1 MNDQPPPASGT
12 PLPARLT
19 PADRVVLLLWLSL
32 CCGLVTTAG
41 LVFAKVGLHRFVH
54 ASPHIVW
61 MAPVSYLALLS
72 PVALLLCLAGLG
84 LPWLSGPRGFTAIVG
99 SLAGY
104 GLALNA
110 PGIHPLAAAVV
121 GLGLGIQ
128 AARFVSGRPERFRRL
143 TRLTLPVL
151 LGVVAL
157 LTAAVVIQNRRLERA
172 RMAGLPAAAPGRPN
186 VLLIVLDTQR
196 AMSMS
201 AYGYGRPTTPSL
213 ERLAATGVRFNEAY
227 STAPWTL
234 PSHASIMTGHWVH
247 ELSTDWSRPL
257 DGSFPT
263 LAEALDSL
271 GYATGGFTANVVNT
285 SAESGIARGFAHYDD
300 YPLFFSA
307 IIRSTN
313 LGREIT
319 GSPRLLELFGRH
331 SQFGRKAA
339 PDVSAEFLTWLDR
352 HEDRPFFAFLNYFDA
367 HDPYPAPAP
376 FDTLFG
382 APRDRERPDIAQ
394 LAWKIWTPEQVA
406 VQRNAYDASI
416 AFVDHQL
423 GLLFAELERREK
435 LDNTIVIVTADHGEE
450 FYEHKLMRH
459 GNSVYR
465 PSVNVPLIIR
475 YPARLPSGA
484 RVPEAVSLRNLPA
497 TVLDLAGAPP
507 GARFPGRSLVDVLT
521 DSSVASTQP
530 VFIWLDGETTQPDW
544 FPVHE
549 GPLKSVLQGRLRY
562 IVDRKG
568 REELFQLSD
577 TLEQHNLASDPAYG
591 AALDSLRQAAAGM
604 TRTSAAAR

>member
-1 MNDQPPPASGT
+1 MSDLRSPDSGT
-12 PLPARLT
+12 MAPARFT
-19 PADRVVLLLWLSL
+19 PSDRIGLLLWLSL
-32 CCGLVTTAG
+32 FCGLVTTAG
-41 LVFAKVGLHRFVH
+41 LLVAKVGLHRFVH

-61 MAPVSYLALLS
+61 MAPVSYLAILA

-84 LPWLSGPRGFTAIVG
+84 LPWLSGPRGFTVILG

-121 GLGLGIQ
+121 GLGLGVQ
-128 AARFVSGRPERFRRL
+128 GARFVSSSPERFRRL
-143 TRLTLPVL
+143 TGLTLPVL
-151 LGVVAL
+151 LGIVGL
-157 LTAAVVIQNRRLERA
+157 LTATVVIQNRRLEQG
-172 RMAGLPAAAPGRPN
+172 RMARLPAAAAGRPN

-201 AYGYGRPTTPSL
+201 AYGYQRPTTPNL
-213 ERLAATGVRFNEAY
+213 EQLTATGVRFDEAY

-307 IIRSTN
+307 ILRSTN

-382 APRDRERPDIAQ
+382 APRDRERPDLAQ
-394 LAWKIWTPEQVA
+394 LRWTGWTMDQVT

-416 AFVDHQL
+416 AFVDHEL
-423 GLLFAELERREK
+423 GLLFTELQRRGRFE
-435 LDNTIVIVTADHGEE
+435 NTVVIVTADHGEE
-450 FYEHKLMRH
+450 FYEHRLMRH

-484 RVPEAVSLRNLPA
+484 RVPAAVSLRDLPA
-497 TVLDLAGAPP
+497 TVLDLAGAPSSVE
-507 GARFPGRSLVDVLT
+507 FPGRSLVDVVK
-521 DSSVASTQP
+521 DSSAAGTQP

-549 GPLKSVLQGRLRY
+549 GPLKSVLEGRLRY

-568 REELFQLSD
+568 REELYLLSD
-577 TLEQHNLASDPAYG
+577 TLEQRNLASDTTYAT
-591 AALDSLRQAAAGM
+591 ALKALRQAAAAM
-604 TRTSAAAR
+604 ARATPASR

>member
-1 MNDQPPPASGT
+1 MSDAQT
-12 PLPARLT
+12 PMPDPARMTAGDRLT
-19 PADRVVLLLWLSL
+19 LVAWLSL
-32 CCGLVTTAG
+32 LCGLVTTAG
-41 LVFAKVGLHRFVH
+41 LLVAKVGLHRFVH

-61 MAPVSYLALLS
+61 MAPVSYLAILS
-72 PVALLLCLAGLG
+72 PIALLLVAAGVA
-84 LPWLSGPRGFTAIVG
+84 LPWLSGTRGFTGIVG
-99 SLAGY
+99 TLAGY

-110 PGIHPLAAAVV
+110 PGIHPIAAAVV
-121 GLGLGIQ
+121 GLGLGVQ
-128 AARFVSGRPERFRRL
+128 AARIASGSPERFRRL

-151 LGVVAL
+151 FGIVAL
-157 LTAAVVIQNRRLERA
+157 LTAAVVIQNRRLEQQRLG
-172 RMAGLPAAAPGRPN
+172 RLPAAEAGRPN

-201 AYGYGRPTTPSL
+201 AYGYGRPTTPNL
-213 ERLAATGVRFNEAY
+213 ERLAASGVRFDEAY

-257 DGSFPT
+257 DGTFPT

-285 SAESGIARGFAHYDD
+285 SAESGIARGFTHYDD

-307 IIRSTN
+307 ILRSTN

-339 PDVSAEFLTWLDR
+339 PDVSAEFLAWLDH

-394 LAWKIWTPEQVA
+394 LAWKVWTPEQVA
-406 VQRNAYDASI
+406 VQRNAYEASI

-423 GLLFAELERREK
+423 GLLFEELRKRDRF
-435 LDNTIVIVTADHGEE
+435 DNTIVIVTADHGEE

-465 PSVNVPLIIR
+465 PSVNVPLIMR
-475 YPARLPSGA
+475 YPARLPAGTQ
-484 RVPEAVSLRNLPA
+484 VPGAVSLRDLPA
-497 TVLDLAGAPP
+497 TVLDLAGATSV
-507 GARFPGRSLVDVLT
+507 ARVPGRSLVQVLS
-521 DSSVASTQP
+521 DSPVASMEP
-530 VFIWLDGETTQPDW
+530 VLIWLDGETTQPEW

-549 GPLKSVLQGRLRY
+549 GPLKSVLEGRLRY

-568 REELFQLSD
+568 REELYQLSD
-577 TLEQHNLASDPAYG
+577 TLEQHNLAADTAYG
-591 AALDSLRQAAAGM
+591 AAMTSLRQAAAGM
-604 TRTSAAAR
+604 TRSPAGSR

>member
-1 MNDQPPPASGT
+1 MSDAQT
-12 PLPARLT
+12 PMPDPARMTAGDRLT
-19 PADRVVLLLWLSL
+19 LVAWLSL
-32 CCGLVTTAG
+32 LCGLVTTAG
-41 LVFAKVGLHRFVH
+41 LLVAKVGLHRFVH

-61 MAPVSYLALLS
+61 MAPVSYLAILS
-72 PVALLLCLAGLG
+72 PIALLLVAAGVA
-84 LPWLSGPRGFTAIVG
+84 LPWLSGTRGFTGIVG
-99 SLAGY
+99 TLAGY

-110 PGIHPLAAAVV
+110 PGIHPIAAAVV
-121 GLGLGIQ
+121 GLGLGVQ
-128 AARFVSGRPERFRRL
+128 AARIASGSPERFRRL

-151 LGVVAL
+151 FGIVAL
-157 LTAAVVIQNRRLERA
+157 LTAAVVIQNRRLEQQRLG
-172 RMAGLPAAAPGRPN
+172 RLPAAEAGRPN

-201 AYGYGRPTTPSL
+201 AYGYGRPTTPNL
-213 ERLAATGVRFNEAY
+213 ERLAASGVRFDEAY

-257 DGSFPT
+257 DGTFPT

-285 SAESGIARGFAHYDD
+285 SAESGIARGFTHYDD

-307 IIRSTN
+307 ILRSTN

-339 PDVSAEFLTWLDR
+339 PDVSAEFLAWLDH

-394 LAWKIWTPEQVA
+394 LAWKVWTPEQVA
-406 VQRNAYDASI
+406 VQRNAYEASI

-423 GLLFAELERREK
+423 GLLFEELRKRDRF
-435 LDNTIVIVTADHGEE
+435 DNTIVIVTADHGEE

-465 PSVNVPLIIR
+465 PSVNVPLIMR
-475 YPARLPSGA
+475 YPARLPAGTQ
-484 RVPEAVSLRNLPA
+484 VPGAVSLRDLPA
-497 TVLDLAGAPP
+497 TVLDLAGATSV
-507 GARFPGRSLVDVLT
+507 ARFPGRSLVQVLS
-521 DSSVASTQP
+521 DSPVASMEP
-530 VFIWLDGETTQPDW
+530 VLIWLDGETTQPEW

-549 GPLKSVLQGRLRY
+549 GPLKSVLEGRLRY

-568 REELFQLSD
+568 REELYQLSD
-577 TLEQHNLASDPAYG
+577 TLEQHNLAADTAYG
-591 AALDSLRQAAAGM
+591 AAMTSLRQAAAGM
-604 TRTSAAAR
+604 TRSPAGSR

>member
-1 MNDQPPPASGT
+1 MNLPHSSESGSG
-12 PLPARLT
+12 RIT

-32 CCGLVTTAG
+32 FCGLVTTAG
-41 LVFAKVGLHRFVH
+41 LLVAKVGLHRFVH

-61 MAPVSYLALLS
+61 MAPVSYLAILT
-72 PVALLLCLAGLG
+72 PVALLLSLAGIG
-84 LPWLSGPRGFTAIVG
+84 VPWLTGPRGFTGIVG

-128 AARFVSGRPERFRRL
+128 AARFAAGSPERFRRL

-151 LGVVAL
+151 FGVVAL
-157 LTAAVVIQNRRLERA
+157 LTAAVVLQNRRLEQR
-172 RMAGLPAAAPGRPN
+172 RLGQLPAPDAGRPN

-201 AYGYGRPTTPSL
+201 AYGYARPTTPNL
-213 ERLAATGVRFNEAY
+213 ERLAASGVRFDEAY

-257 DGSFPT
+257 DGTFPT

-271 GYATGGFTANVVNT
+271 GYVTGGFTANVVNT
-285 SAESGIARGFAHYDD
+285 SAESGIARGFTHYDD

-307 IIRSTN
+307 ILRSTN

-319 GSPRLLELFGRH
+319 GSPRLLELFNRH

-339 PDVSAEFLTWLDR
+339 PDVSSEFLAWLDH

-382 APRDRERPDIAQ
+382 APRNRERPDIAQ
-394 LAWKIWTPEQVA
+394 LAWKVWTPEQVA
-406 VQRNAYDASI
+406 VQRNAYEASI

-423 GLLFAELERREK
+423 GLLFEELQQRGRF
-435 LDNTIVIVTADHGEE
+435 DNTVVIVTADHGEE

-465 PSVNVPLIIR
+465 ASVNVPLILR
-475 YPARLPSGA
+475 YPPRLPAGT
-484 RVPEAVSLRNLPA
+484 RVPEAVSLRDLPA
-497 TVLDLAGAPP
+497 TVLDLAGAPDA
-507 GARFPGRSLVDVLT
+507 ARFPGRSLVDVLE

-530 VFIWLDGETTQPDW
+530 VFIWLDGETTQPEW

-549 GPLKSVLQGRLRY
+549 GPLKSVLAGRLRY

-568 REELFQLSD
+568 REELYQLND
-577 TLEQHNLASDPAYG
+577 TLEQHNLAADTAFAG
-591 AALDSLRQAAAGM
+591 AMASLREAAAGM
-604 TRTSAAAR
+604 ARASTGSR